1 MYVQSLWNK
10 LFRFLNASKSEDQL
24 DSIPA
29 VSEQNRLIHRLNCVK
44 LDDEEAKCLNAYLT
58 TVLEARCLES
68 TSELTTTEKSDCIVL
83 EMGEEELRNF
93 SQVLG
98 AHGLRTF
105 RAIVE
110 SEDSQTQARKLTV
123 IGEHGLRL
131 FQVHVQ
137 NGYRS
142 SIAET
147 PTT

>member
-1 MYVQSLWNK
+1 MYIQSLWNK
-10 LFRFLNASKSEDQL
+10 LFRFLDNRSG
-24 DSIPA
+24 DSLNSISA
-29 VSEQNRLIHRLNCVK
+29 VSEQNRLIHRLNCIK

-58 TVLEARCLES
+58 TVLEARSLQS

-83 EMGEEELRNF
+83 EMGEEELQNF

-105 RAIVE
+105 RVIVE
-110 SEDSQTQARKLTV
+110 SDDSQTQARKLMV

-137 NGYRS
+137 SSARS
-142 SIAET
+142 SFAET
-147 PTT
+147 TTT